1 MRNNYAD
8 LDAAA
13 RTLVQ
18 VVASDVLGDPVP
30 IEIAANADQFWVIEY
45 ITVSASNSDTTISY
59 EDPDGSNRNIVWD
72 VASHGNDV
80 DHVIFGSGL
89 YEENTPKN
97 RKVVVDAPI
106 GAHICLKYK

>member
-8 LDAAA
+8 LDAGA

-18 VVASDVLGDPVP
+18 VSNGTD
-30 IEIAANADQFWVIEY
+30 IEIAANADQFWVIEF
-45 ITVSASNSDTTISY
+45 ITVSDSSGDTVITYKDPDDSNS
-59 EDPDGSNRNIVWD
+59 NIVWD

-80 DHVIFGSGL
+80 DHVLFGSGL

-97 RKVVVDAPI
+97 RKVAIAAPS

>member
-8 LDAAA
+8 LDAEA

-18 VVASDVLGDPVP
+18 VVQADGSSPVP

-45 ITVSASNSDTTISY
+45 ITVSASNADTTITY
-59 EDPDGSNRNIVWD
+59 KDPDGSNPNIVWD

-80 DHVIFGSGL
+80 DHVPFGSGL
-89 YEENTPKN
+89 YEQNTPKN
-97 RKVVVDAPI
+97 RKVVIDAPI